1 MQLSLFV
8 KANTLIRQVP
18 RIIGLPTID
27 DHAMRLAAKLALG
40 SSSKTLG
47 DIVVKLVEEPDIT
60 QRELARKLKLSPSTI
75 NRLVKVLYHVGVLE
89 DTERPYVSEKYA
101 KVIDK
106 YLVKPRE
113 ELQG

>member
-75 NRLVKVLYHVGVLE
+75 NRLVKVLYHVK
-89 DTERPYVSEKYA
+89 SA
-101 KVIDK
+101 
-106 YLVKPRE
+106 
-113 ELQG
+113 